1 MKIKK
6 SLKRE
11 MHDVALW
18 FSGTVATKETAKAFG
33 VSRKEAYGVAF
44 GIGAGIALALD
55 MLRDGVPKS
64 EDEYDEIMNDALMAY
79 PEARDKMLALAKG
92 IDAMRERDE
101 SR

>member
-6 SLKRE
+6 SKMAE
-11 MHDVALW
+11 MLDASIE
-18 FSGTVATKETAKAFG
+18 FSGIVITKKGAKALG
-33 VSRKEAYGVAF
+33 ISRKEAYAVSF

-55 MLRDGVPKS
+55 MLRDGAPKS
-64 EDEYDEIMNDALMAY
+64 EDEYEEIMNDALMVY

-92 IDAMRERDE
+92 MDAMRERDE